1 MRGEE
6 REERSTTKKLI
17 LCIEQKLNLS
27 SNSSIS
33 LSFFYMVWFVADDE
47 KETNERASN
56 FKLI

>member
-6 REERSTTKKLI
+6 RDQQPKKLI
-17 LCIEQKLNLS
+17 LSIEQKLNLS

-33 LSFFYMVWFVADDE
+33 LSFFYMVWFVSDDE
-47 KETNERASN
+47 KETKERASN

>member
-33 LSFFYMVWFVADDE
+33 LSFFYMVWFVSDDE
-47 KETNERASN
+47 KETKERASN

>member
-6 REERSTTKKLI
+6 RDQQPKKLI
-17 LCIEQKLNLS
+17 LSIEQKLNLS

-47 KETNERASN
+47 KETKERASN

>member
-6 REERSTTKKLI
+6 RDQQPKKLI

-47 KETNERASN
+47 KETKERASN